1 MDLDEGV
8 HHVYDWLMGGRDEDP
23 SIRAGSCRSRFFHQL
38 DAGLG
43 MEIVLSGL
51 DEEACRNVVGDALWS
66 RDSICWLAPDRFL
79 SASDTKVAT
88 PPGQR
93 LVWFYRSPISIVAEA
108 LGGCTPGNLQVELD
122 VWLGRNRAALNLR
135 RQFGRDLLLINAD
148 EAPLAE
154 LRTELAGVVVPS
166 EGRRGPAEEGRSEE
180 HTSELQSLMRISYAV
195 CCLKKK
201 NKKM

>member
-1 MDLDEGV
+1 M
-8 HHVYDWLMGGRDEDP
+8 
-23 SIRAGSCRSRFFHQL
+23 
-38 DAGLG
+38 
-43 MEIVLSGL
+43 
-51 DEEACRNVVGDALWS
+51 
-66 RDSICWLAPDRFL
+66 
-79 SASDTKVAT
+79 

-148 EAPLAE
+148 EATLAE

-166 EGRRGPAEEGRSEE
+166 AGRRGPAVEGDSSCGVESIVAHLFAWVYARSSAVFGLLEA
-180 HTSELQSLMRISYAV
+180 TSLQPDHGAKGL
-195 CCLKKK
+195 
-201 NKKM
+201 

>member
-66 RDSICWLAPDRFL
+66 RDSSWWLAPARF
-79 SASDTKVAT
+79 
-88 PPGQR
+88 
-93 LVWFYRSPISIVAEA
+93 
-108 LGGCTPGNLQVELD
+108 
-122 VWLGRNRAALNLR
+122 
-135 RQFGRDLLLINAD
+135 
-148 EAPLAE
+148 
-154 LRTELAGVVVPS
+154 
-166 EGRRGPAEEGRSEE
+166 RSERGMVGKE
-180 HTSELQSLMRISYAV
+180 GARTGSFRCTAF
-195 CCLKKK
+195 
-201 NKKM
+201 